1 MKTTQK
7 RPVSVAGMKKK
18 LFSAAAMLLVASIML
33 VSTSYAWLV
42 LSAAPEITGI
52 STQVGA
58 NGALEIVLLDTES
71 YGNLTKVQEMDVD
84 ESLEGAVPAATVSNL
99 QWGNLISLSDASY
112 GLSEITLNP
121 GRLYIEADGEGYKI
135 NDLLLKTPV
144 YNEDGRIVSLD
155 KTSTVTSVYTDGKF
169 SAGDGKYGVRAIGL
183 AANMS
188 EAQLGINAARAVL
201 SNNMSAARTTA
212 SNILSQQGNAL
223 GNVAIGVAMG
233 NSSGFTK
240 ADVESMKLLA
250 EGLQSSL
257 DQIDTAVR
265 QVFLANL
272 YTKELEAEAFN
283 TAKAAI
289 ENKET
294 MLVELGTTYPEVVG
308 YLPDVRSGETQGT
321 ILALL
326 DSDKDKIADAVA
338 DCDTM
343 LAEFTAGTRT
353 SVSQNEIIALMTPL
367 VNYEQMTMG
376 GYTVPELKDMVKAKN
391 YDALMGILTSGGG
404 LTVNV
409 PSGSGILS
417 DIADFAGNYKAE
429 VTVENFTV
437 PGVIETPM
445 TVTATMATATVMNP
459 VYLTSC
465 SNAMRN
471 FSVAEGGSSGGSVIT
486 DFYGYALD
494 LAFRTN
500 AEESNLQL
508 QTESAQRIYDE
519 SNNEATQGGGSYM
532 SFKSDVGLSAT
543 KMAKMMSGIRVV
555 FMDGEKQVLAIAA
568 LDTKLG
574 KNAYA
579 TGATSYTAKTSVV
592 IDESTTITP
601 STDGSNYASEITSS
615 AYSALADKTLA
626 DTNTE
631 GKYVL
636 GKDAYEAKDGVTIPE
651 GKYAVLNYANP
662 QKSDYIT
669 KAEYDALPSG
679 LTKQDYTIPANAT
692 DDAYAVLNGA
702 EAGSAIS
709 KTAYEALPDAPS
721 ITVAEDGT
729 VKAKLYLYS
738 FSMVESEA
746 EHEDT
751 TKTYYTGAIAL
762 GNKLSSSAITAL
774 EENLAK
780 QVTALVYL
788 DGSVVNNSMVAANSS
803 YSMKGTLNLQ
813 FSSSAELVPMNNQKL
828 FDGEADEDEEE
839 QTPPAS
845 GSETQQ
851 EQTPTGENSQSTNE
865 TGTTTPETTV
875 TDPATGT

>member
-1 MKTTQK
+1 MIVAENAGMMCIPWKIYNPLRENRRIKHMKTTQK

-58 NGALEIVLLDTES
+58 NGALEIVLLNTES
-71 YGNLTKVQEMDVD
+71 YNDLTKITEADVD
-84 ESLEGAVPAATVSNL
+84 ESLEGAAPAVTTSNL
-99 QWGNLISLSDASY
+99 QWGNLIGLGDESY
-112 GLSEITLNP
+112 GLSEIVLNP
-121 GRLYIEADGEGYKI
+121 GRLYIEPFGEGYQI
-135 NDLLLKTPV
+135 NQMLMKTPI
-144 YNEDGRIVSLD
+144 YNEDGRIVGLE
-155 KTSTVTSVYTDGKF
+155 KTKTVTSVYSDGKF
-169 SAGDGKYGVRAIGL
+169 NAGDGNYGVRAIGL

-188 EAQLGINAARAVL
+188 EAQLGINAARAAL
-201 SNNMSAARTTA
+201 SSNMATAKTTA
-212 SNILSQQGNAL
+212 SKILSQQGNAL

-308 YLPDVRSGETQGT
+308 YLPDVRSGETQDT

-417 DIADFAGNYKAE
+417 DIADFAGNYKAD

-437 PGVIETPM
+437 PGVIDTPM
-445 TVTATMATATVMNP
+445 TVTATMATATTVNP
-459 VYLTSC
+459 VYLTGC

-500 AEESNLQL
+500 AGSETVDGTTELLL

-519 SNNEATQGGGSYM
+519 SNNAATQGGGSYM
-532 SFKSDVGLSAT
+532 QFKSDGGLSAT
-543 KMAKMMSGIRVV
+543 KMAKLRGGVRVV
-555 FMDGEKQVLAIAA
+555 FMDQTRQVLAIAA
-568 LDTKLG
+568 LDTQLTK
-574 KNAYA
+574 KDYA
-579 TGATSYTAKTSVV
+579 TGATTYTLNGNVMV
-592 IDESTTITP
+592 DEATITP
-601 STDGSNYASEITSS
+601 SAANCSNYAAEITK
-615 AYSALADKTLA
+615 ADYNALADKTVA
-626 DTNTE
+626 GDGENAS
-631 GKYVL
+631 KYIL
-636 GKDAYEAKDGVTIPE
+636 GKDAYTAKDGAAIPE
-651 GKYAVLNYANP
+651 GKYAVLRYDNP
-662 QKSDYIT
+662 QNSDYIT
-669 KAEYDALPSG
+669 EAEYTALPDG
-679 LTKQDYTIPANAT
+679 MTKEDYSVIANGREK
-692 DDAYAVLNGA
+692 AYAALKDAAGA
-702 EAGSAIS
+702 PTETTITKA
-709 KTAYEALPDAPS
+709 AYEALPETA
-721 ITVAEDGT
+721 TVTIAADGT
-729 VKAKLYLYS
+729 VKAKLYLYDFEMPKS
-738 FSMVESEA
+738 TVNTDKE
-746 EHEDT
+746 
-751 TKTYYTGAIAL
+751 TGAIKL
-762 GNKLSSSAITAL
+762 NNKSASAAITTL
-774 EENLAK
+774 EENVPK
-780 QVTALVYL
+780 QVTAMVYL

-803 YSMKGTLNLQ
+803 YSMTGTMNLQ
-813 FSSSAELVPMNNQKL
+813 FSSSAELVPMNNQEL
-828 FDGEADEDEEE
+828 FDGKEE
-839 QTPPAS
+839 PA
-845 GSETQQ
+845 
-851 EQTPTGENSQSTNE
+851 
-865 TGTTTPETTV
+865 GT
-875 TDPATGT
+875 